1 MHPLQKHLMSFGNE
15 CFLIDLPITYEKFE
29 LAASLL
35 EDFLEE
41 IIQTHLSEGEQINFV
56 GHSTGGLVIRK
67 MISETKSTDII
78 GRCVLI
84 ATPNKGS
91 KLANIASKLP
101 LYVQIYKTLESI
113 SYEYIEQM
121 GIIDKPK
128 IEIGAIAGNSSN
140 LFLRHFI
147 NEESDGRV
155 EVKSVGLPHFT
166 DFIVLPYGHKEI
178 HHQKE
183 TAKLVDTFLK
193 NGKFK

>member
-1 MHPLQKHLMSFGNE
+1 MLPLSDNLKSFGHE
-15 CFLIDLPITYEKFE
+15 CLLIDLPITYKKIEV
-29 LAASLL
+29 AVSLL
-35 EDFLEE
+35 GDFIEE
-41 IIQTHLSEGEQINFV
+41 IIKTDLSKGEQIHFV

-67 MISETKSTDII
+67 MLSETKFANSI

-101 LYVQIYKTLESI
+101 LYIKIYKTLESL
-113 SYEYIEQM
+113 SYKYIEKM
-121 GIIDKPK
+121 AIKDKPTT
-128 IEIGAIAGNSSN
+128 EIGAIAGNSSK
-140 LFLRHFI
+140 LLLRHFI

-155 EVKSVGLPHFT
+155 EVKSVDLANLA

-193 NGKFK
+193 KGKFK

>member
-1 MHPLQKHLMSFGNE
+1 MHPLQKHLMSYEHE
-15 CFLIDLPITYEKFE
+15 CFLIDLPITYKKIEV
-29 LAASLL
+29 AASMLSEFL
-35 EDFLEE
+35 ED
-41 IIQTHLSEGEQINFV
+41 IIQTHLSEGEQIHFV

-67 MISETKSTDII
+67 MLSETKSADKI

-91 KLANIASKLP
+91 KLAHIASKLP
-101 LYVQIYKTLESI
+101 LYVQIFKTLGSL
-113 SYEYIEQM
+113 SYKYIEQM
-121 GIIDKPK
+121 GIIDKPT

-140 LFLRHFI
+140 LFLGYFI

-155 EVKSVGLPHFT
+155 EVKSVDLPNFT